1 MRLSPS
7 IRISLN
13 SAPYPLDVI
22 NGLLI
27 NDRLLRILENLPLG
41 FINVMALFILK
52 VLSCLEVYCVTKV
65 LRLCKYAR
73 YG

>member
-7 IRISLN
+7 VRISLN

-22 NGLLI
+22 KGLLI
-27 NDRLLRILENLPLG
+27 NDRLLRILENLPLR

-52 VLSCLEVYCVTKV
+52 VLSCL
-65 LRLCKYAR
+65 
-73 YG
+73 